1 MRGSAWEPYLRGA
14 QEPPPQRPLLARLSQ
29 GLRPWLRPSRWQSSF
44 RAALR
49 SSLVAA
55 DAVREALRRRRG
67 GDSGS
72 GGSFSGSGSSFSG
85 GGPSDALHRFNYSGM
100 ADILPVD
107 VAWRMAEEVR
117 FLMFYGMQSNPRN
130 MD

>member
-1 MRGSAWEPYLRGA
+1 MRGSAWEPYLRGP

-29 GLRPWLRPSRWQSSF
+29 GLRLWLRPSLWQSSF
-44 RAALR
+44 RTAFR
-49 SSLVAA
+49 FSSVAT

-72 GGSFSGSGSSFSG
+72 GGNVSGSGGSISGSG
-85 GGPSDALHRFNYSGM
+85 GGSSEAMRGFNYSGM

-107 VAWRMAEEVR
+107 VAWKMAEEVR
-117 FLMFYGMQSNPRN
+117 S
-130 MD
+130 